1 MPALFLSQAVQ
12 VATDKGAA
20 AEKAVSL
27 NPIDLVLKS
36 SGPVFVVFWMLV
48 AMAAMVWII
57 SILKALQLARMR
69 GALHAFEKDVFN
81 LVDAKD
87 LFEVAR
93 RHTGSPGGRVVLALS
108 KRGGS
113 HKVMESIAKRAIVE
127 EQQRGGKL
135 MTLLASIAS
144 SAPFIGLFGTV
155 WGILDAFL
163 RIGREKSASLPVVA
177 PAIGEALIATA
188 VGLFAAIPAL
198 IFYNL
203 LNRRLDDVVSELEA
217 ATDQWV
223 SIVADSD
230 QSLGIPSD
238 KTVAQGGRGPIVRSS
253 PAAYGG
259 VHGG

>member
-1 MPALFLSQAVQ
+1 MPALLLQAVQ
-12 VATDKGAA
+12 INADKAA
-20 AEKAVSL
+20 DKSVSL
-27 NPIDLVLKS
+27 NPIDLVLKA
-36 SGPVFVVFWMLV
+36 SGPVFVVFWLLV
-48 AMAAMVWII
+48 VMAALVWVI
-57 SILKALQLARMR
+57 SILKQLQLARMR
-69 GALHAFEKDVFN
+69 SSLHAFEKDVFN

-87 LFEVAR
+87 LFDVAR
-93 RHTGSPGGRVVLALS
+93 RYTGSPGGRVVLALS

-113 HKVMESIAKRAIVE
+113 HKVMESIAKRAVVDE
-127 EQQRGGKL
+127 HQRGGRL

-203 LNRRLDDVVSELEA
+203 LNRRLDDIVSELEA
-217 ATDQWV
+217 ATEQWV

-238 KTVAQGGRGPIVRSS
+238 KTVAQGGRGPVVRSS
-253 PAAYGG
+253 PSAYGS
-259 VHGG
+259 

>member
-1 MPALFLSQAVQ
+1 MPAILFADTALFGQAAQ
-12 VATDKGAA
+12 AG
-20 AEKAVSL
+20 EKANSL

-36 SGPVFVVFWMLV
+36 SGPVFVVFWLLV
-48 AMAAMVWII
+48 GMAAAVWVIA
-57 SILKALQLARMR
+57 ILKALQLARMR

-87 LFEVAR
+87 LFEAAR

-113 HKVMESIAKRAIVE
+113 HKVMESIAKRAVVE
-127 EQQRGGKL
+127 EHQRGGKM
-135 MTLLASIAS
+135 MTLLGSIAS

-217 ATDQWV
+217 ATEQWV
-223 SIVADSD
+223 TIVAESD

-238 KTVAQGGRGPIVRSS
+238 KTVAQGSRGPVVRSS
-253 PAAYGG
+253 PPALGGYGG
-259 VHGG
+259 